1 MRCCLKFGGIIQFWH
16 CTLVLALQS
25 YVLVR
30 SIFTYI
36 SLRSQV
42 FDARHGLDWDTT
54 PLHFLVNCIV
64 FSAAFTIAMA
74 FLLCANTDY
83 FVFGSVSLNSSQFYS
98 NSRTSAIL
106 DNTSSRTNSPPS
118 VQKKHNYIFSKNP
131 SSAFPFSFLF
141 HVLGAYFLLLPTPWV
156 LGEQA
161 KNEVVDPNIVWQ
173 TDLSFIFPMLS
184 PKEVMQNTR
193 QRHPNLAIKLASAG
207 LLSTRLTSSDLLAVQ
222 PPTLGGIGQLP
233 QTKQQENAV
242 ADLKAAIL
250 QHSSG
255 IKTTY
260 TEKIGASR
268 NVAFRSPSP
277 EIINFFLA
285 LAFLAIRISYTF
297 WTVWPTFS
305 FLTSI
310 LLICSGV
317 YLTVEYAAISLLVQ
331 LTACLTVHANSTNI
345 YGPLVMVRLPMRL
358 SAWQMIILTVVG
370 YFITL
375 SSYGVLFHLGLR
387 QFYKAI
393 QKNYYTVVNVLRLTK
408 GLTNTAMEL
417 AETPT
422 LCSGTPTMEESKGCQ
437 MCHCWPLQGRTLII
451 VGFLSLVAST
461 LIRVPC
467 LYDIFL
473 LYWNEKDYLCLTTV
487 ALFICVHLAW
497 LMMWLGFA
505 MKQKWNFRM
514 SYPLEM
520 PPCLDP
526 NVQNTFLTEPA
537 VQSRLVYTPIQ
548 ECNEDASLVFPNQ
561 NFFSPLQIQNSGI
574 SLHDAT
580 YLPSAQLQATSN
592 SLKYP
597 PRTPTPQE
605 MIEGQIIANKFY
617 GTNIAAQCVGTPGGE
632 LVPLQGHY
640 LLAPTTQKY
649 ASIRR
654 LNSWGPEVPKEKQR
668 VVVSVTETT
677 LPNQVLRGPRTIS
690 CETARSSD
698 TRPQS
703 VLLQPNEESK
713 GVGGGEGE
721 GEEGSML
728 LQMTPIALQESG
740 RSTASSAD
748 QICSQV

>member
-451 VGFLSLVAST
+451 
-461 LIRVPC
+461 
-467 LYDIFL
+467 
-473 LYWNEKDYLCLTTV
+473 
-487 ALFICVHLAW
+487 
-497 LMMWLGFA
+497 
-505 MKQKWNFRM
+505 
-514 SYPLEM
+514 
-520 PPCLDP
+520 
-526 NVQNTFLTEPA
+526 
-537 VQSRLVYTPIQ
+537 